1 MKKTKDKI
9 REIIKKSYEGNYRSI
24 NWSGMHDSATEQIMK
39 ILRRKIDNTIQNDK

>member
-9 REIIKKSYEGNYRSI
+9 REIIKKSYEDNYRSV
-24 NWSGMHDSATEQIMK
+24 NWSGMHDYAPEQIMK